1 MGRVIVMN
9 GVSLD
14 GVMQAPGRPDEDA
27 RDGFEHGGWAVP
39 YGDDAM
45 VAKMGERMGEDRA
58 WLFGRRSYEDLLA
71 IWNARGGPFK
81 DAFNGAQ
88 KYVASANPATRL
100 EWPNSTLLHG
110 DVPAAVADLK
120 RSQSANLVILGSGV
134 LIGSLM
140 AGDLIDE
147 YLLMITPLVL
157 GSGRRLFAGGTYA
170 SLELVESST
179 SSTGVLMAVYERARG

>member
-1 MGRVIVMN
+1 MAVRAAQLRGPARHLERARRSVQGRV
-9 GVSLD
+9 
-14 GVMQAPGRPDEDA
+14 QR
-27 RDGFEHGGWAVP
+27 
-39 YGDDAM
+39 
-45 VAKMGERMGEDRA
+45 RA
-58 WLFGRRSYEDLLA
+58 
-71 IWNARGGPFK
+71 
-81 DAFNGAQ
+81 
-88 KYVASANPATRL
+88 KYVASSNPATRL